1 MYNAFAWIQ
10 TDPSALS
17 TGVAV
22 GDRGFGCQVS
32 FVAGAVGMT
41 CSEITIITGPAVAI
55 GSTISVTGV
64 FGDVNYFGGTLHFTL
79 TQFPEIWNRTL
90 AATKGDKIWVT
101 ASTAPSAVALAS
113 FDGAVTAAT
122 ANTGD
127 P

>member
-1 MYNAFAWIQ
+1 
-10 TDPSALS
+10 
-17 TGVAV
+17 
-22 GDRGFGCQVS
+22 
-32 FVAGAVGMT
+32 MT

-55 GSTISVTGV
+55 GSTITVTGV

-101 ASTAPSAVALAS
+101 ASIAASAVALAS